1 MLPNAIRQL
10 LDFAAVYGYDD
21 YGSAYSTRRQWR
33 ILSLAAGSTVHL
45 PTEVDWL
52 GNGLPFSIK
61 VGAKIKQSRGVD
73 RKKNLKR
80 NKKSEMVESERELR
94 AK

>member
-1 MLPNAIRQL
+1 MLPNVIRQV

-61 VGAKIKQSRGVD
+61 VAAKRKQSRGAD
-73 RKKNLKR
+73 IKIKQEEIKR
-80 NKKSEMVESERELR
+80 ASWERASAR
-94 AK
+94 